1 MPLEAKG
8 FAAQDRRLL
17 MLFRGWRKAGLAAQ
31 NCCRFAVHGQ
41 RVKVRDEATGY
52 IGQEV
57 VLQCIFNP
65 GTNSSINISQV
76 TWVKSVTGKKISI
89 AVFHP
94 VYGESYPWEGKKG
107 RFSFQAPS
115 LKDASLVIR
124 PLKMGD
130 EGTYIC
136 EFATYPN
143 GNEEA
148 ETKLVLLAEPR
159 NSAQAILVTAN
170 DTETTVA
177 TCISADGRPPPQITW
192 QSNLSG
198 NFSTS
203 QINNT
208 DGTVT
213 VTSQYNIVPSS
224 QANGQSVIC
233 VITHKTSKE
242 PYRIPITLSIQ
253 YPPEVTIE
261 GYDDNWYISRTQAD
275 LKCIA
280 KGNPPPTNF
289 HWSSTNGPLPRT
301 VEVINNLLVVKI
313 VDNLVN
319 TTFICQVTNA
329 VGTSSSQLNILVRE
343 RALMQQ
349 QSNTGVI
356 AGGVIGGIL
365 VLLLLG
371 ALVFIILKRRES
383 NAKSFY
389 TPKTRIFD
397 NSATTKDFAYH
408 EDLELDKSFKTS
420 DTGLQQ
426 QQQQLAHAHQEE
438 EKYQAFLEEEEERCN
453 EVGPMLQLRPQ
464 SPRYS
469 PYIDDD
475 MESQNDGSMISKTA
489 VYV

>member
-1 MPLEAKG
+1 MILVLEKVIEVLLLL
-8 FAAQDRRLL
+8 FA
-17 MLFRGWRKAGLAAQ
+17 
-31 NCCRFAVHGQ
+31 CCRAVHGQ

-329 VGTSSSQLNILVRE
+329 VGTSSSQLNILVRGSPDNSG
-343 RALMQQ
+343 ATATGGIVGGIIASIVVITAVITVVLICKQQ
-349 QSNTGVI
+349 QKNQTSCDDLEGPPAYRPPPPELKLQSTEEDKTLDTGTE
-356 AGGVIGGIL
+356 
-365 VLLLLG
+365 VLLKPDLFEPSSVVENSNG
-371 ALVFIILKRRES
+371 EHLKYREVLI
-383 NAKSFY
+383 
-389 TPKTRIFD
+389 TED
-397 NSATTKDFAYH
+397 CMDF
-408 EDLELDKSFKTS
+408 
-420 DTGLQQ
+420 
-426 QQQQLAHAHQEE
+426 
-438 EKYQAFLEEEEERCN
+438 RCMPN
-453 EVGPMLQLRPQ
+453 PNM
-464 SPRYS
+464 
-469 PYIDDD
+469 DDD
-475 MESQNDGSMISKTA
+475 YLEQINPIYNELSYPASVSCQEDKGFVMSRAM
-489 VYV
+489 YV